1 MNKWLI
7 NNRGNNFSEVSQ
19 QNNIHP
25 LIAKILLNRN
35 ITDFQTF
42 LNPNAENSYHDPF
55 LMKDMDKA
63 VDIIINAIENNQN
76 IRIVGDYD
84 QDGNSSTMTLLDG
97 LGYFTD
103 KLSYDIPNRMTDGY
117 GISFAIIDKCI
128 EDNIDLIITCD
139 NGISAI
145 SQCEYA
151 KQNGL
156 KIIVTDHHQ
165 TIKHDGKEIIPN
177 ADAVINPQQQSCK
190 YPFKSL
196 CGAGVCYKL
205 IQAINVKKG
214 YGMLEC
220 ENLLQYVAMGTVCDI
235 VDLKDEN
242 RYFVT
247 KGLQEINNTDNYG
260 LKCLIEM
267 TGIRNGVNV
276 YSLGFII
283 GPCINAAG
291 RLDTAKL
298 GVELFRDEN
307 MDNVEAYAKILIDL
321 NEKRKKLTE
330 EGFNKAV
337 EIIENTGLINDD
349 ILICNVEGIHESVC
363 GIIAGRI
370 KEKYNKPTLILT
382 KSENKNILKGSGRSI
397 SEYDIFKEFDE
408 FREMFVSFGGHPMAC
423 GLSIEEDKLAEFR
436 NKVNQNSRLTEEDFV
451 KKILIDSSFYVDKI
465 DFDLIEEIDRLRP
478 FGKDNPRPILG
489 DRDLEIIFAKMIGKN
504 KNVLKLK
511 LLKNNKT
518 IDAILFSEAIDKYN
532 YLLEKFGENVMS
544 QLENNIACNANID
557 IIYYPEINDF
567 NNVKNIQL
575 NLIDLR

>member
-19 QNNIHP
+19 RYNIHP

-35 ITDFQTF
+35 ITDFQIF

-55 LMKDMDKA
+55 LMKDMDRA
-63 VDIIINAIENNQN
+63 VDIIINAIENDQN

-117 GISFAIIDKCI
+117 GISFNIIDKCI

-145 SQCEYA
+145 EQCEYA

-220 ENLLQYVAMGTVCDI
+220 ETLLQYVAMGTVCDI

-247 KGLQEINNTDNYG
+247 QRLQEINNTDNYG

-307 MDNVEAYAKILIDL
+307 MDNVEAYAKILVDL

-382 KSENKNILKGSGRSI
+382 KSENENVLKGSGRSI

-423 GLSIEEDKLAEFR
+423 GLSIEEDKLDEFR
-436 NKVNQNSRLTEEDFV
+436 TKVNQNSRLTEEDLV
-451 KKILIDSSFYVDKI
+451 KKILIDSSFFANKI

-478 FGKDNPRPILG
+478 FGKANPRPILG
-489 DRDLEIIFAKMIGKN
+489 DRDLEIIFAKIIGKN

-544 QLENNIACNANID
+544 QLENSIACNAKID

>member
-19 QNNIHP
+19 RYNIHP

-63 VDIIINAIENNQN
+63 VDIIINAIENDQN

-117 GISFAIIDKCI
+117 GISFNIIDKCI

-145 SQCEYA
+145 EQCEYA

-307 MDNVEAYAKILIDL
+307 MDNVEAYAKILVDL

-337 EIIENTGLINDD
+337 EIIENTRLINDD

-382 KSENKNILKGSGRSI
+382 KSENENILKGSGRSI

-423 GLSIEEDKLAEFR
+423 GLSIEEDKLDEFR
-436 NKVNQNSRLTEEDFV
+436 TKVNQNSRLTEEDFV

-465 DFDLIEEIDRLRP
+465 DFDLIEEIERLRP

-511 LLKNNKT
+511 LLKNNRT
-518 IDAILFSEAIDKYN
+518 IDAILFSEAIEKYN
-532 YLLEKFGENVMS
+532 YLLEKFGENVMI
-544 QLENNIACNANID
+544 QLENSIASNAKID

>member
-19 QNNIHP
+19 RYNIHP

-35 ITDFQTF
+35 ITNFETF

-63 VDIIINAIENNQN
+63 VEIITNAIENEQN

-84 QDGNSSTMTLLDG
+84 QDGNSSMMTLLDG

-117 GISFAIIDKCI
+117 GISFSIIDKCI

-145 SQCEYA
+145 EQCDYA

-165 TIKHDGKEIIPN
+165 TIKLDGKEIIPN
-177 ADAVINPQQQSCK
+177 ADAVINPQQLTCN
-190 YPFKSL
+190 YPFKGL
-196 CGAGVCYKL
+196 CGAGVAYKL
-205 IQAINVKKG
+205 IQAINIKKG

-247 KGLQEINNTDNYG
+247 KGLEEINNTENYG
-260 LKCLIEM
+260 LKCLIDM
-267 TGIRNGVNV
+267 TGIKNGVNV

-307 MDNVEAYAKILIDL
+307 MDNVEAYAKVLVDL

-330 EGFNKAV
+330 DGFNKAV

-382 KSENKNILKGSGRSI
+382 QSENQDVLKGSGRSI

-408 FREMFVSFGGHPMAC
+408 FRELFVSFGGHPMAC
-423 GLSIEEDKLAEFR
+423 GLSIEVEKLDEFR
-436 NKVNQNSRLTEEDFV
+436 TKVNQRSRLTEEDFV

-489 DRDLEIIFAKMIGKN
+489 DKNLELIFAKMIGKN

-511 LLKNNKT
+511 LLKNNKI
-518 IDAILFSEAIDKYN
+518 IDAIMFSEAIEKYN
-532 YLLEKFGENVMS
+532 YLLEKFGENVMI
-544 QLENNIACNANID
+544 QLENSIASNAKID

>member
-19 QNNIHP
+19 RYNIHP

-42 LNPNAENSYHDPF
+42 LNPDAENSYHDPF

-63 VDIIINAIENNQN
+63 IDIIINAIENDQN

-103 KLSYDIPNRMTDGY
+103 KLSYDIPNRITDGY
-117 GISFAIIDKCI
+117 GISFNIIDKCI

-145 SQCEYA
+145 EQCNYA
-151 KQNGL
+151 KQKGI

-196 CGAGVCYKL
+196 CGAGVAYKL

-247 KGLQEINNTDNYG
+247 KGLEEINNTDNYG

-337 EIIENTGLINDD
+337 EIIENTGLLNND
-349 ILICNVEGIHESVC
+349 ILICKVEGIHESVC

-382 KSENKNILKGSGRSI
+382 KSENENILKGSGRSI

-423 GLSIEEDKLAEFR
+423 GLSIKEDKLDEFR
-436 NKVNQNSRLTEEDFV
+436 NIVNQNSRLTEEDFV

-489 DRDLEIIFAKMIGKN
+489 DKNLEIIFAKMIGKN

-511 LLKNNKT
+511 LLKNNRT

-544 QLENNIACNANID
+544 QLENSIACNAKID

>member
-19 QNNIHP
+19 RYNIHP

-63 VDIIINAIENNQN
+63 VDIIINAIEDDQN

-117 GISFAIIDKCI
+117 GISFNIIDKCI

-145 SQCEYA
+145 EQCDYA

-247 KGLQEINNTDNYG
+247 KGLEEINNTDNYG

-307 MDNVEAYAKILIDL
+307 MDNVEAYAKILVDL

-330 EGFNKAV
+330 DGFNKTV

-423 GLSIEEDKLAEFR
+423 GLSIEEDKLDAFR
-436 NKVNQNSRLTEEDFV
+436 TKVNQNSRLTEEDFV

-465 DFDLIEEIDRLRP
+465 DFDLIEEIERLRP

-489 DRDLEIIFAKMIGKN
+489 DRDLEIISAKMIGKN

-544 QLENNIACNANID
+544 QLENSIACNAKID

>member
-7 NNRGNNFSEVSQ
+7 NNRGNNYNEVSEQ
-19 QNNIHP
+19 YNIHP

-35 ITDFQTF
+35 ITDFEKF
-42 LNPNAENSYHDPF
+42 LNPNAENSYHNPF

-63 VDIIINAIENNQN
+63 VDIIISTIDHNEK

-103 KLSYDIPNRMTDGY
+103 KISYDIPNRMTDGY
-117 GISFAIIDKCI
+117 GISFSIIDKCI

-145 SQCEYA
+145 EQCDYA
-151 KQNGL
+151 RKKGI

-165 TIKHDGKEIIPN
+165 TIKHDGKEVIPN
-177 ADAVINPQQQSCK
+177 ADAVVNPQQQSCK

-196 CGAGVCYKL
+196 CGAGVAYKL
-205 IQAINVKKG
+205 IQAINIKKG
-214 YGMLEC
+214 YGMLQC

-247 KGLQEINNTDNYG
+247 KGLEEINNTDNYG
-260 LKCLIEM
+260 LKCLIKM
-267 TGIRNGVNV
+267 TGIKNAVNV

-307 MDNVEAYAKILIDL
+307 MDNVEAYAKILVDL

-330 EGFNKAV
+330 DGFNKAV
-337 EIIENTGLINDD
+337 EIIENTALKNDD

-382 KSENKNILKGSGRSI
+382 ESENKNLLKGSGRSI
-397 SEYDIFKEFDE
+397 SEYDIFEEFDE
-408 FREMFVSFGGHPMAC
+408 FRDMFVSFGGHPMAC
-423 GLSIEEDKLAEFR
+423 GLSIEKNKLDEFR
-436 NKVNQNSRLTEEDFV
+436 TKINKNSKLTEDDFV
-451 KKILIDSSFYVDKI
+451 KKILIDSSFYIDKI
-465 DFDLIEEIDRLRP
+465 DFELIEEIGNLGP

-489 DRDLEIIFAKMIGKN
+489 DKDVEIIFAKMIGKN
-504 KNVLKLK
+504 QNVLKMK
-511 LLKNNKT
+511 LLKNNKA
-518 IDAILFSEAIDKYN
+518 IDAILFTDAIEKYN
-532 YLLEKFGENVMS
+532 YLLVKFGENVLKE
-544 QLENNIACNANID
+544 LENSISCNAYID
-557 IIYYPEINDF
+557 ILYYPEINDF

>member
-19 QNNIHP
+19 RYNIHP

-63 VDIIINAIENNQN
+63 VDIIINAIENDQN

-117 GISFAIIDKCI
+117 GISFNIIDKCI

-145 SQCEYA
+145 EQCEYA

-307 MDNVEAYAKILIDL
+307 MDNVEAYAKILVDL

-337 EIIENTGLINDD
+337 EIIENTRLINDD

-382 KSENKNILKGSGRSI
+382 KSENENILKGSGRSI

-423 GLSIEEDKLAEFR
+423 GLSIEEDKLDEFR
-436 NKVNQNSRLTEEDFV
+436 TKVNQNSRLTEEDFV

-465 DFDLIEEIDRLRP
+465 DFDLIEEIERLRP

-511 LLKNNKT
+511 LLKNNRT
-518 IDAILFSEAIDKYN
+518 IDAILFSEAIEKYN

-544 QLENNIACNANID
+544 KLENSIACNAKID

>member
-1 MNKWLI
+1 
-7 NNRGNNFSEVSQ
+7 
-19 QNNIHP
+19 
-25 LIAKILLNRN
+25 
-35 ITDFQTF
+35 
-42 LNPNAENSYHDPF
+42 
-55 LMKDMDKA
+55 
-63 VDIIINAIENNQN
+63 
-76 IRIVGDYD
+76 
-84 QDGNSSTMTLLDG
+84 
-97 LGYFTD
+97 
-103 KLSYDIPNRMTDGY
+103 
-117 GISFAIIDKCI
+117 
-128 EDNIDLIITCD
+128 ITCD

-145 SQCEYA
+145 EQCDYA
-151 KQNGL
+151 KQNGI

-165 TIKHDGKEIIPN
+165 TIKLDGKEIIPN
-177 ADAVINPQQQSCK
+177 ADAVINPQQQSCN

-196 CGAGVCYKL
+196 CGAGVAYKL
-205 IQAINVKKG
+205 IQAINIKKG

-247 KGLQEINNTDNYG
+247 KGLEEINNTENYG
-260 LKCLIEM
+260 LKCLIDM
-267 TGIRNGVNV
+267 TGIKNGVNV

-307 MDNVEAYAKILIDL
+307 MDNVEAYAKVLVNL

-330 EGFNKAV
+330 DGFNKSV
-337 EIIENTGLINDD
+337 EIIEDTGLINDD

-382 KSENKNILKGSGRSI
+382 QSENQDVLKGSGRSI

-408 FREMFVSFGGHPMAC
+408 FRELFVSFGGHPMAC
-423 GLSIEEDKLAEFR
+423 GLSIEVDKLDVFR
-436 NKVNQNSRLTEEDFV
+436 TKVNQRSRLTKEDFV

-489 DRDLEIIFAKMIGKN
+489 DKNLEIIFARMIGKN

-518 IDAILFSEAIDKYN
+518 IDAIMFSESIEKYN
-532 YLLEKFGENVMS
+532 YLLEKFGENVMI
-544 QLENNIACNANID
+544 QLENSIASNAKID

>member
-19 QNNIHP
+19 RNNIHP

-42 LNPNAENSYHDPF
+42 LNPIAENSYHDPF

-63 VDIIINAIENNQN
+63 VDIIINAIENDQN

-117 GISFAIIDKCI
+117 GISFNIIDKCI

-145 SQCEYA
+145 EQCEYA

-307 MDNVEAYAKILIDL
+307 MDNVEAYAKILVDL

-337 EIIENTGLINDD
+337 EIIENTELINDD

-382 KSENKNILKGSGRSI
+382 KSENENILKGSGRSI

-423 GLSIEEDKLAEFR
+423 GLSIEEDKLDEFR
-436 NKVNQNSRLTEEDFV
+436 TKVNQNSKLTEEDFV

-518 IDAILFSEAIDKYN
+518 MDAILFSEAIDKYN

-544 QLENNIACNANID
+544 QLENSIACNAKID

>member
-19 QNNIHP
+19 RYNIHP

-35 ITDFQTF
+35 ITNFQTF

-55 LMKDMDKA
+55 LMKDMDRA
-63 VDIIINAIENNQN
+63 VDIIINAIENDQY

>member
-19 QNNIHP
+19 RYNIHP

-63 VDIIINAIENNQN
+63 VDIIINAIENDQN

-117 GISFAIIDKCI
+117 GISFNIIDKCI

-145 SQCEYA
+145 EQCEYA

-307 MDNVEAYAKILIDL
+307 MDNVEAYAKILVDL

-382 KSENKNILKGSGRSI
+382 RSENENILKGSGRSI
-397 SEYDIFKEFDE
+397 SEYDIFTEFDE

-423 GLSIEEDKLAEFR
+423 GLSIEEDKLDAFR
-436 NKVNQNSRLTEEDFV
+436 TKVNQNSKLTEEDFV

-511 LLKNNKT
+511 LLKNNRT
-518 IDAILFSEAIDKYN
+518 IDAILFSEAIEKYN

-544 QLENNIACNANID
+544 QLENSIACNAKID

>member
-19 QNNIHP
+19 RYNIHP

-35 ITDFQTF
+35 ITDFQIF

-55 LMKDMDKA
+55 LMKEMDRA
-63 VDIIINAIENNQN
+63 VDIIINAIENDQN

-117 GISFAIIDKCI
+117 GISFNIIDKCI

-145 SQCEYA
+145 EQCEYA

-307 MDNVEAYAKILIDL
+307 MDNVEAYAKILVDL

-382 KSENKNILKGSGRSI
+382 KSENENVLKGSGRSI

-423 GLSIEEDKLAEFR
+423 GLSIEEDNLDELR
-436 NKVNQNSRLTEEDFV
+436 TKVNQNSRLTEEDLV
-451 KKILIDSSFYVDKI
+451 KKILIDSSFFANKI

-478 FGKDNPRPILG
+478 FGKANPRPILG
-489 DRDLEIIFAKMIGKN
+489 DRDLEIIFAKIIGKN

-544 QLENNIACNANID
+544 QLENSIACNAKID

>member
-1 MNKWLI
+1 MGRWLI

>member
-7 NNRGNNFSEVSQ
+7 NNRGNNYNEVSEQ
-19 QNNIHP
+19 YNIHP

-35 ITDFQTF
+35 ITDFEKF
-42 LNPNAENSYHDPF
+42 LNPNAENSYHNPF
-55 LMKDMDKA
+55 LMKDIDKA
-63 VDIIINAIENNQN
+63 VDIIISTIDHNEK

-103 KLSYDIPNRMTDGY
+103 KISYDIPNRMTDGY
-117 GISFAIIDKCI
+117 GISFSIIDKCI

-145 SQCEYA
+145 EQCDYA
-151 KQNGL
+151 RKNGI

-165 TIKHDGKEIIPN
+165 TIKYDGKEVIPN
-177 ADAVINPQQQSCK
+177 ADAVVNPQQQSCE

-196 CGAGVCYKL
+196 CGAGVAYKL
-205 IQAINVKKG
+205 IQAINIKKG
-214 YGMLEC
+214 YGMLQC

-247 KGLQEINNTDNYG
+247 KGLEEINNTDNYG
-260 LKCLIEM
+260 LKCLINM
-267 TGIRNGVNV
+267 TGIKNAVNV

-307 MDNVEAYAKILIDL
+307 MDNVEAYAKILVDL

-330 EGFNKAV
+330 DGFNNAV
-337 EIIENTGLINDD
+337 EIIENTALKNDD

-382 KSENKNILKGSGRSI
+382 ESENKNLLKGSGRSI
-397 SEYDIFKEFDE
+397 SEYDIFEEFDE
-408 FREMFVSFGGHPMAC
+408 FREMFISFGGHPMAC
-423 GLSIEEDKLAEFR
+423 GLSIEKNKLDEFR
-436 NKVNQNSRLTEEDFV
+436 TKVNKNSKLTEEDFV
-451 KKILIDSSFYVDKI
+451 KKILIDSSFYIDKI
-465 DFDLIEEIDRLRP
+465 DFDLIEEIGNLRP

-489 DRDLEIIFAKMIGKN
+489 DKDVEIIFAKMIGKN
-504 KNVLKLK
+504 QNVLKMK
-511 LLKNNKT
+511 LLKNNKA
-518 IDAILFSEAIDKYN
+518 IDAILFTDAIEKYT
-532 YLLEKFGENVMS
+532 YLLGKFGENVLKE
-544 QLENNIACNANID
+544 LENSISCNAYID
-557 IIYYPEINDF
+557 ILYYPEINDF

>member
-19 QNNIHP
+19 RYNIHP

-35 ITDFQTF
+35 ITDFQIF

-55 LMKDMDKA
+55 LMKDMDRA
-63 VDIIINAIENNQN
+63 VDIIINAIENDQN

-117 GISFAIIDKCI
+117 GISFNIIDKCI

-145 SQCEYA
+145 EQCEYA

-307 MDNVEAYAKILIDL
+307 MDNVEAYAKILVDL

-382 KSENKNILKGSGRSI
+382 KSENENVLKGSGRSI

-423 GLSIEEDKLAEFR
+423 GLSIEEDKLDEFR
-436 NKVNQNSRLTEEDFV
+436 TKVNQRSRLTKEDFV

-489 DRDLEIIFAKMIGKN
+489 DKNLEIIFARMIGKN

-518 IDAILFSEAIDKYN
+518 IDAIMFSEAIEKYN
-532 YLLEKFGENVMS
+532 YLLEKFGENVMI
-544 QLENNIACNANID
+544 QLENSIASNAKID

>member
-1 MNKWLI
+1 
-7 NNRGNNFSEVSQ
+7 
-19 QNNIHP
+19 
-25 LIAKILLNRN
+25 
-35 ITDFQTF
+35 
-42 LNPNAENSYHDPF
+42 
-55 LMKDMDKA
+55 
-63 VDIIINAIENNQN
+63 
-76 IRIVGDYD
+76 
-84 QDGNSSTMTLLDG
+84 MTLLDG

-103 KLSYDIPNRMTDGY
+103 KISYDIPNRITDGY
-117 GISFAIIDKCI
+117 GISFSIIDKCI

-145 SQCEYA
+145 EQCDYA
-151 KQNGL
+151 RENGI

-165 TIKHDGKEIIPN
+165 TIKQDGKEIIPN
-177 ADAVINPQQQSCK
+177 ADAVVNPQQQCCK

-196 CGAGVCYKL
+196 CGAGVAYKL

-247 KGLQEINNTDNYG
+247 KGLEEINNTDNYG
-260 LKCLIEM
+260 LKCLINM
-267 TGIRNGVNV
+267 TGIKNDVNV

-307 MDNVEAYAKILIDL
+307 MDNVEAYAKILVDL

-330 EGFNKAV
+330 DGFDKAV
-337 EIIENTGLINDD
+337 EIIENTALKNDD

-382 KSENKNILKGSGRSI
+382 ESENKNILKGSGRSI
-397 SEYDIFKEFDE
+397 SEYDIFKQFDE
-408 FREMFVSFGGHPMAC
+408 FREMFASFGGHPMAC
-423 GLSIEEDKLAEFR
+423 GLSIKEDRLDEFR
-436 NKVNQNSRLTEEDFV
+436 IKVNKNCTLKGEDFV
-451 KKILIDSSFYVDKI
+451 KKILIDSSFYIDKI
-465 DFDLIEEIDRLRP
+465 DFNLIDEIDRLRP

-489 DRDLEIIFAKMIGKN
+489 DKNVEIIFAKMIGKN
-504 KNVLKLK
+504 KNVLKMK

-518 IDAILFSEAIDKYN
+518 IDAILFTDAIEKYN
-532 YLLEKFGENVMS
+532 YLLKKFGANVLK
-544 QLENNIACNANID
+544 QLENSISCNAAID
-557 IIYYPEINDF
+557 ILY
-567 NNVKNIQL
+567 L
-575 NLIDLR
+575 SLIHI

>member
-19 QNNIHP
+19 RYNIHP

-55 LMKDMDKA
+55 LMKDMDRA
-63 VDIIINAIENNQN
+63 VDIIINAIENDQN

-117 GISFAIIDKCI
+117 GISFNIIDKCI

-145 SQCEYA
+145 EQCEYA

-307 MDNVEAYAKILIDL
+307 MDNVEAYAKILVDL

-382 KSENKNILKGSGRSI
+382 KSENENVLKGSGRSI

-423 GLSIEEDKLAEFR
+423 GLSIEEDKLDEFR
-436 NKVNQNSRLTEEDFV
+436 TKVNQNSRLTEEDLV
-451 KKILIDSSFYVDKI
+451 KKILIDSSFFANKI

-478 FGKDNPRPILG
+478 FGKANPRPILG
-489 DRDLEIIFAKMIGKN
+489 DRDLEIIFAKIIGKN

-544 QLENNIACNANID
+544 QLENSIACNAKID

>member
-19 QNNIHP
+19 RYNIHP

-35 ITDFQTF
+35 ITDFQAF

-63 VDIIINAIENNQN
+63 VDIIINAIENDQN

-117 GISFAIIDKCI
+117 GISFNIIEKCI

-145 SQCEYA
+145 EQCEYV

-165 TIKHDGKEIIPN
+165 TIKHDGKENIPN

-307 MDNVEAYAKILIDL
+307 MDNVEAYAKILVDL

-330 EGFNKAV
+330 DGFNKAV

-382 KSENKNILKGSGRSI
+382 RSENYNILKGSGRSI

-423 GLSIEEDKLAEFR
+423 GLSIEEDKLDEFR
-436 NKVNQNSRLTEEDFV
+436 TKVNQNSRLTEEDFV

-511 LLKNNKT
+511 LLKNNRT
-518 IDAILFSEAIDKYN
+518 IDAILFSEAIEKYN
-532 YLLEKFGENVMS
+532 YLLEKFDENVMS
-544 QLENNIACNANID
+544 KLENSIACNAKID
-557 IIYYPEINDF
+557 IIYDPEINDF

>member
-19 QNNIHP
+19 RYNIHP

-63 VDIIINAIENNQN
+63 VNIIINAIENDQN

-117 GISFAIIDKCI
+117 GISFNIIDKCI

-145 SQCEYA
+145 EQCEYA

-247 KGLQEINNTDNYG
+247 KGLEEINNTDNYG
-260 LKCLIEM
+260 LKCLIDM

-307 MDNVEAYAKILIDL
+307 MDNVEAYAKILVDL
-321 NEKRKKLTE
+321 NEERKKLTE

-423 GLSIEEDKLAEFR
+423 GLSIEEDKLDAFR
-436 NKVNQNSRLTEEDFV
+436 TKVNQNSRLTEEDFV

-465 DFDLIEEIDRLRP
+465 DFDLIEEIERLRP

-489 DRDLEIIFAKMIGKN
+489 DRDLEIISAKMIGKN

-544 QLENNIACNANID
+544 QLENSIACNAKID

>member
-7 NNRGNNFSEVSQ
+7 NNRGKNFSEVSTKY
-19 QNNIHP
+19 NIHP
-25 LIAKILLNRN
+25 LIAKILLNREIKN
-35 ITDFQTF
+35 FETF
-42 LNPNAENSYHDPF
+42 LNPSAENSYHDPF

-63 VDIIINAIENNQN
+63 VDIVIDAIENNKN

-117 GISFAIIDKCI
+117 GISYNIIDKCI

-145 SQCEYA
+145 EQCDYA
-151 KQNGL
+151 KANGIR
-156 KIIVTDHHQ
+156 IIVTDHHQ
-165 TIKHDGKEIIPN
+165 TIKKDDLEIIPN
-177 ADAVINPQQQSCK
+177 ADAVVNPQQQSCE

-196 CGAGVCYKL
+196 CGAGVAYKL
-205 IQAINVKKG
+205 IQAINIKKG

-247 KGLQEINNTDNYG
+247 KGLEEINNTDNYG
-260 LKCLIEM
+260 LKCLIDM
-267 TGIRNGVNV
+267 TGIKNAVNV

-307 MDNVEAYAKILIDL
+307 MNNVETYAKILVEL

-337 EIIENTGLINDD
+337 ELVENTELKNDD
-349 ILICNVEGIHESVC
+349 ILICNIDGIHESVC

-370 KEKYNKPTLILT
+370 KEKYHKPTLILT
-382 KSENKNILKGSGRSI
+382 KSENQNILKGSGRSI
-397 SEYDIFKEFDE
+397 PEYDIFNEFDV
-408 FREMFVSFGGHPMAC
+408 FREFFISFGGHPMAC
-423 GLSIEEDKLAEFR
+423 GLSIDEAKLDEFR
-436 NKVNQNSRLTEEDFV
+436 IKVNENSKLTQEDFV
-451 KKILIDSSFYVDKI
+451 NKIIIDSSFYVDKI
-465 DFDLIEEIDRLRP
+465 DFDLIEKIDSLRP

-489 DRDLEIIFAKMIGKN
+489 DKDIEIIFAKMIGKN
-504 KNVLKLK
+504 NNVLKLK

-518 IDAILFSEAIDKYN
+518 IDAIMFSEAIEKYN
-532 YLLEKFGENVMS
+532 YLLEKFGENTLN
-544 QLENNIACNANID
+544 QLENSISCNANID
-557 IIYYPEINDF
+557 ILYYPEINDF

>member
-19 QNNIHP
+19 RYNIHP

-35 ITDFQTF
+35 ITDFQIF

-55 LMKDMDKA
+55 LMKDMDRA
-63 VDIIINAIENNQN
+63 VDIIINAIENDQN

-117 GISFAIIDKCI
+117 GISFNIIDKCI

-145 SQCEYA
+145 EQCEYA

-214 YGMLEC
+214 YGMVEC

-307 MDNVEAYAKILIDL
+307 MDNVEAYAKILVDL

-382 KSENKNILKGSGRSI
+382 KSENENVLKGSGRSI

-423 GLSIEEDKLAEFR
+423 GLSIEEDKLDEFR
-436 NKVNQNSRLTEEDFV
+436 TKVNQNSRLTEEDLV
-451 KKILIDSSFYVDKI
+451 KKILIDSSFFANKI

-478 FGKDNPRPILG
+478 FGKANPRPILG
-489 DRDLEIIFAKMIGKN
+489 DRDLEIIFAKIIGKN

-544 QLENNIACNANID
+544 QLENSIACNAKID

>member
-19 QNNIHP
+19 RYNIHP

-35 ITDFQTF
+35 ITDFQAF

-55 LMKDMDKA
+55 LMKDMDRA
-63 VDIIINAIENNQN
+63 VDIIINAIENDQY

-117 GISFAIIDKCI
+117 GISFNIIEKCI

-145 SQCEYA
+145 EQCEYV

-165 TIKHDGKEIIPN
+165 TIKHDGKENIPN

-307 MDNVEAYAKILIDL
+307 MDNVEAYAKILVDL

-330 EGFNKAV
+330 DGFNKAV

-382 KSENKNILKGSGRSI
+382 RSENYNILKGSGRSI

-423 GLSIEEDKLAEFR
+423 GLSIEEDKLDEFR
-436 NKVNQNSRLTEEDFV
+436 TKVNQNSRLTEEDFV

-511 LLKNNKT
+511 LLKNNRT
-518 IDAILFSEAIDKYN
+518 IDAILFSEAIEKYN
-532 YLLEKFGENVMS
+532 YLLEKFDENVMS
-544 QLENNIACNANID
+544 KLENSIACNAKID

>member
-196 CGAGVCYKL
+196 CGSGVCYKL

>member
-19 QNNIHP
+19 RYNIHP

-35 ITDFQTF
+35 ITDFQAF

-63 VDIIINAIENNQN
+63 VDIIINAIENDQN

-117 GISFAIIDKCI
+117 GISFNIIEKCI

-145 SQCEYA
+145 EQCEYV

-165 TIKHDGKEIIPN
+165 TIKHDGKENIPN

-307 MDNVEAYAKILIDL
+307 MDNVEAYAKILVDL

-330 EGFNKAV
+330 DGFNKAV

-382 KSENKNILKGSGRSI
+382 RSENYNILKGSGRSI

-423 GLSIEEDKLAEFR
+423 GLSIEEDKLDEFR
-436 NKVNQNSRLTEEDFV
+436 TKVNQNSRLTEEDFV

-544 QLENNIACNANID
+544 QLENSIACNAKID

-567 NNVKNIQL
+567 NNVNNIQL

>member
-19 QNNIHP
+19 RYNIHP

-35 ITDFQTF
+35 ITDFQIF

-55 LMKDMDKA
+55 LMKDMDRA
-63 VDIIINAIENNQN
+63 VDIIINAIENDQN

-117 GISFAIIDKCI
+117 GISFNIIDKCI

-145 SQCEYA
+145 EQCEYA

-307 MDNVEAYAKILIDL
+307 MDNVEAYAKILVDL

-382 KSENKNILKGSGRSI
+382 KSENENVLKGSGRSI

-423 GLSIEEDKLAEFR
+423 GLSIEEDKLDEFR
-436 NKVNQNSRLTEEDFV
+436 TKVNQNSRLTEEDLV
-451 KKILIDSSFYVDKI
+451 KKILIDSSFFANKI

-478 FGKDNPRPILG
+478 FGKANPRPILG
-489 DRDLEIIFAKMIGKN
+489 DRDLEIIFAKIIGKN

-544 QLENNIACNANID
+544 QLENSIACNAKID

-567 NNVKNIQL
+567 NNVNNIQL

>member
-19 QNNIHP
+19 RYNIHP

-35 ITDFQTF
+35 ITDFQAF

-63 VDIIINAIENNQN
+63 VDIIINAIENDQN

-117 GISFAIIDKCI
+117 GISFNIIEKCI

-145 SQCEYA
+145 EQCEYV

-165 TIKHDGKEIIPN
+165 TIKHDGKENIPN

-307 MDNVEAYAKILIDL
+307 MDNVEAYAKILVDL

-330 EGFNKAV
+330 DGFNKAV

-382 KSENKNILKGSGRSI
+382 RSENYNILKGSGRSI

-423 GLSIEEDKLAEFR
+423 GLSIEEDKLDEFR
-436 NKVNQNSRLTEEDFV
+436 TKVNQNSRLTEEDFV

-511 LLKNNKT
+511 LLKNNRT
-518 IDAILFSEAIDKYN
+518 IDAILFSEAIEKYN
-532 YLLEKFGENVMS
+532 YLLEKFDENVMS
-544 QLENNIACNANID
+544 KLENSIACNAKID

>member
-19 QNNIHP
+19 RYNIHP

-35 ITDFQTF
+35 ITDFQIF

-55 LMKDMDKA
+55 LMKDMDRA
-63 VDIIINAIENNQN
+63 VDIIINAIENDQN

-117 GISFAIIDKCI
+117 GISFNIIDKCI

-145 SQCEYA
+145 EQCEYA

-307 MDNVEAYAKILIDL
+307 MDNVEAYAKILVDL

-382 KSENKNILKGSGRSI
+382 KSENENVLKGSGRSI
-397 SEYDIFKEFDE
+397 SEYDIFKEFVE

-423 GLSIEEDKLAEFR
+423 GLSIEEDKLDEFR
-436 NKVNQNSRLTEEDFV
+436 TKVNQNSRLTEEDLV
-451 KKILIDSSFYVDKI
+451 KKILIDSSFFANKI

-478 FGKDNPRPILG
+478 FGKANPRPILG
-489 DRDLEIIFAKMIGKN
+489 DRDLEIIFAKIIGKN

-544 QLENNIACNANID
+544 QLENSIACNAKID

>member
-19 QNNIHP
+19 RNNIHP

-42 LNPNAENSYHDPF
+42 LNPIAENSYHDPF

-63 VDIIINAIENNQN
+63 VDIIINAIENDQN

-117 GISFAIIDKCI
+117 GISFNIIDKCI

-145 SQCEYA
+145 EQCEYA

-242 RYFVT
+242 RYFVN
-247 KGLQEINNTDNYG
+247 KGLEEINNTDNYG

-307 MDNVEAYAKILIDL
+307 MDNVEAYAKILVDL

-330 EGFNKAV
+330 DGFNKAV

-382 KSENKNILKGSGRSI
+382 RSENYNILKGSGRSI

-423 GLSIEEDKLAEFR
+423 GLSIEEDKLDEFR
-436 NKVNQNSRLTEEDFV
+436 TKVNQNSRLTEEDFV

-511 LLKNNKT
+511 LLKNNRT
-518 IDAILFSEAIDKYN
+518 IDAILFSEAIEKYN
-532 YLLEKFGENVMS
+532 YLLEKFGENVMNK
-544 QLENNIACNANID
+544 LENSIACNAKID

>member
-19 QNNIHP
+19 RYNIHP

-35 ITDFQTF
+35 ITNFETF

-63 VDIIINAIENNQN
+63 VEIITNAIENEQN

-103 KLSYDIPNRMTDGY
+103 KLSYDIPNRMIDGY
-117 GISFAIIDKCI
+117 GISFSIIDKCI

-145 SQCEYA
+145 EQCDYA
-151 KQNGL
+151 KQNGI

-165 TIKHDGKEIIPN
+165 TIKLDGKEIIPN
-177 ADAVINPQQQSCK
+177 ADAVINPQQLTCN

-196 CGAGVCYKL
+196 CGAGVAYKL
-205 IQAINVKKG
+205 IQAINIKKG

-247 KGLQEINNTDNYG
+247 KGLEEINNTENYG
-260 LKCLIEM
+260 LKCLIDM
-267 TGIRNGVNV
+267 TGIKNGVNV

-307 MDNVEAYAKILIDL
+307 MDNVEAYAKVLVDL

-330 EGFNKAV
+330 DGFNKAV

-349 ILICNVEGIHESVC
+349 ILICNVEEIHESVC

-382 KSENKNILKGSGRSI
+382 QSENQDVLKGSGRSI

-408 FREMFVSFGGHPMAC
+408 LRELFVSFGGHPMAC
-423 GLSIEEDKLAEFR
+423 GLSIEVDKLDEFR
-436 NKVNQNSRLTEEDFV
+436 TKVNQRSRLTKEDFV

-465 DFDLIEEIDRLRP
+465 DFDLIEEIDRLSP

-489 DRDLEIIFAKMIGKN
+489 DKNLEIIFARMIGKN

-518 IDAILFSEAIDKYN
+518 IDAIMFSEAIEKYN
-532 YLLEKFGENVMS
+532 YLLEKFGENVMI
-544 QLENNIACNANID
+544 QLENSIASNAKID

>member
-19 QNNIHP
+19 RYNIHP

-35 ITDFQTF
+35 ITDFQIF

-55 LMKDMDKA
+55 LMKDMDRA
-63 VDIIINAIENNQN
+63 VDIIINAIENDQN

-117 GISFAIIDKCI
+117 GISFNIIDKCI

-145 SQCEYA
+145 EQCEYA

-307 MDNVEAYAKILIDL
+307 MDNVEAYAKILVDL

-382 KSENKNILKGSGRSI
+382 KSENENVLKGSGRSI

-423 GLSIEEDKLAEFR
+423 GLSIEEDKLDEFR
-436 NKVNQNSRLTEEDFV
+436 TKVNQNSRLTEEDLV
-451 KKILIDSSFYVDKI
+451 KKILIDSSFFANKI

-478 FGKDNPRPILG
+478 FGKANPRPILG
-489 DRDLEIIFAKMIGKN
+489 DRDLEIIFAKIIGKN

-544 QLENNIACNANID
+544 QLENSIACNAKID

>member
-1 MNKWLI
+1 
-7 NNRGNNFSEVSQ
+7 
-19 QNNIHP
+19 
-25 LIAKILLNRN
+25 
-35 ITDFQTF
+35 
-42 LNPNAENSYHDPF
+42 
-55 LMKDMDKA
+55 
-63 VDIIINAIENNQN
+63 
-76 IRIVGDYD
+76 
-84 QDGNSSTMTLLDG
+84 
-97 LGYFTD
+97 
-103 KLSYDIPNRMTDGY
+103 
-117 GISFAIIDKCI
+117 
-128 EDNIDLIITCD
+128 
-139 NGISAI
+139 
-145 SQCEYA
+145 
-151 KQNGL
+151 
-156 KIIVTDHHQ
+156 
-165 TIKHDGKEIIPN
+165 
-177 ADAVINPQQQSCK
+177 
-190 YPFKSL
+190 
-196 CGAGVCYKL
+196 
-205 IQAINVKKG
+205 
-214 YGMLEC
+214 
-220 ENLLQYVAMGTVCDI
+220 MGTVCDI

-307 MDNVEAYAKILIDL
+307 MDNVEAYAKILVDL

-382 KSENKNILKGSGRSI
+382 KSENENVLKGSGRSI

-423 GLSIEEDKLAEFR
+423 GLSIEEDKLDEFR
-436 NKVNQNSRLTEEDFV
+436 TKVNQNSRLTEEDLV
-451 KKILIDSSFYVDKI
+451 KKILIDSSFFANKI

-478 FGKDNPRPILG
+478 FGKANPRPILG
-489 DRDLEIIFAKMIGKN
+489 DRDLEIIFAKIIGKN

-544 QLENNIACNANID
+544 QLENSIACNAKID

>member
-19 QNNIHP
+19 RYNIHP

-63 VDIIINAIENNQN
+63 VDIIINAIEDDQN

-117 GISFAIIDKCI
+117 GISFNIIDKCI

-145 SQCEYA
+145 EQCDYA

-247 KGLQEINNTDNYG
+247 KGLEEINNTDNYG

-307 MDNVEAYAKILIDL
+307 MDNVEAYAKILVDL

-330 EGFNKAV
+330 DGFNKAV

-423 GLSIEEDKLAEFR
+423 GLSIEEDKLDAFR
-436 NKVNQNSRLTEEDFV
+436 TKVNQNSRLTEEDFV

-465 DFDLIEEIDRLRP
+465 DFDLIEEIERLRP

-489 DRDLEIIFAKMIGKN
+489 DRDLEIISAKMIGKN

-544 QLENNIACNANID
+544 QLENSIACNAKID

>member
-19 QNNIHP
+19 RYNIHP

-35 ITDFQTF
+35 ITDFQIF

-55 LMKDMDKA
+55 LMKDMDRA
-63 VDIIINAIENNQN
+63 VDIIINAIENDQN

-117 GISFAIIDKCI
+117 GISFNIIDKCI

-145 SQCEYA
+145 EQCEYA

-298 GVELFRDEN
+298 GVELFRDEY
-307 MDNVEAYAKILIDL
+307 MDNVEAYAKILVDL

-382 KSENKNILKGSGRSI
+382 KSENENVLKGSGRSI

-423 GLSIEEDKLAEFR
+423 GLSIEEDKLDEFR
-436 NKVNQNSRLTEEDFV
+436 TKVNQNSRLTEEDLV
-451 KKILIDSSFYVDKI
+451 KKILIDSSFFANKI

-478 FGKDNPRPILG
+478 FGKANPRPILG
-489 DRDLEIIFAKMIGKN
+489 DRDLEIIFAKIIGKN

-544 QLENNIACNANID
+544 QLENSIACNAKID

>member
-19 QNNIHP
+19 RNNIHP

-42 LNPNAENSYHDPF
+42 LNPIAENSYHDPF

-63 VDIIINAIENNQN
+63 VDIIINAIENDQN

-307 MDNVEAYAKILIDL
+307 MDNVEAYAKILVDL

-382 KSENKNILKGSGRSI
+382 KSENYNILKGSGRSI

-423 GLSIEEDKLAEFR
+423 GLSIEEDKLDEFR
-436 NKVNQNSRLTEEDFV
+436 TKVNQNSRLTEEDFV

-465 DFDLIEEIDRLRP
+465 DFDLIEEIERLRP

>member
-7 NNRGNNFSEVSQ
+7 NNRGNNFTEVSQ
-19 QNNIHP
+19 RYNIHP

-35 ITDFQTF
+35 ITNFETF
-42 LNPNAENSYHDPF
+42 LNPNAENSYHNPF

-63 VDIIINAIENNQN
+63 VEIIISAIENEKK

-145 SQCEYA
+145 EQCDYA

-165 TIKHDGKEIIPN
+165 TIKLDGKEIIPN
-177 ADAVINPQQQSCK
+177 ADAVINPQQLTCN

-196 CGAGVCYKL
+196 CGAGVAYKL
-205 IQAINVKKG
+205 IQAINIKKG
-214 YGMLEC
+214 YGMLQC

-242 RYFVT
+242 RYFVI
-247 KGLQEINNTDNYG
+247 KGLEEINNTENYG
-260 LKCLIEM
+260 LKCLIDM
-267 TGIRNGVNV
+267 TGIKNGVNV

-307 MDNVEAYAKILIDL
+307 MDNVEAYAKVLVDL

-330 EGFNKAV
+330 DGFNKAV

-382 KSENKNILKGSGRSI
+382 KSENYNILKGSGRSI

-423 GLSIEEDKLAEFR
+423 GLSIEEDKLDEFR
-436 NKVNQNSRLTEEDFV
+436 TKVNQNSRLTEEDFV

-465 DFDLIEEIDRLRP
+465 DFDLIEEIERLRP

-511 LLKNNKT
+511 LLKNNRT

-544 QLENNIACNANID
+544 QLENSIACNAKID

>member
-1 MNKWLI
+1 
-7 NNRGNNFSEVSQ
+7 
-19 QNNIHP
+19 
-25 LIAKILLNRN
+25 
-35 ITDFQTF
+35 
-42 LNPNAENSYHDPF
+42 
-55 LMKDMDKA
+55 
-63 VDIIINAIENNQN
+63 
-76 IRIVGDYD
+76 
-84 QDGNSSTMTLLDG
+84 
-97 LGYFTD
+97 GYFTD

-117 GISFAIIDKCI
+117 GISFNILDKCI

-145 SQCEYA
+145 EQCDYA

-247 KGLQEINNTDNYG
+247 KGLEEINNTDNYG
-260 LKCLIEM
+260 LKCLIDM

-307 MDNVEAYAKILIDL
+307 MDNVEAYAKILVDL

-337 EIIENTGLINDD
+337 EIIESTGLINDD

-382 KSENKNILKGSGRSI
+382 KSANENILKGSGRSI

-423 GLSIEEDKLAEFR
+423 GLSIEEDKLDEFR
-436 NKVNQNSRLTEEDFV
+436 TKVNKNSRLTEEDFV
-451 KKILIDSSFYVDKI
+451 KKILIDSSFYADKI
-465 DFDLIEEIDRLRP
+465 DFDLIEE
-478 FGKDNPRPILG
+478 
-489 DRDLEIIFAKMIGKN
+489 
-504 KNVLKLK
+504 
-511 LLKNNKT
+511 
-518 IDAILFSEAIDKYN
+518 
-532 YLLEKFGENVMS
+532 
-544 QLENNIACNANID
+544 
-557 IIYYPEINDF
+557 
-567 NNVKNIQL
+567 
-575 NLIDLR
+575 